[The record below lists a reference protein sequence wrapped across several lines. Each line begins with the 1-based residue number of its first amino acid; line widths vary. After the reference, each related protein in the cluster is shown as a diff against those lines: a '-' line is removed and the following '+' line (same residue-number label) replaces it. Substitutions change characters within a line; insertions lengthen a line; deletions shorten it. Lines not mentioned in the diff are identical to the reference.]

1 MGEVKNLSISGIS
14 LEVPGDLQTDTGI
27 WEEANYCLLVSFSSS
42 PELEQLG
49 NQLAG
54 CVYASVCT
62 WVVLFLCWT
71 LL

>member
-1 MGEVKNLSISGIS
+1 MGEVKNLSSSGIP
-14 LEVPGDLQTDTGI
+14 LEVPGDLETDTGI
-27 WEEANYCLLVSFSSS
+27 WEEANYYLPVSFSSS
-42 PELEQLG
+42 ELEQLG
-49 NQLAG
+49 NQLSG